1 MQAADYF
8 DLGELPHGRSDPPP
22 PSGPRERSRPRP
34 WRAILVTGVVGALV
48 AVAAFQAGAERVRDQ
63 LRPQLQTPPV
73 LAWLSAAAPSA
84 STQQQIVVHIANLSP
99 GPVRVERVVS
109 RAGDSASTL
118 SANLR
123 AVVTVGPAT
132 TGTAVVDLAA
142 ECLGHYVD
150 ASIAV
155 QVGYRDPVHAGAVKH
170 TVVAV
175 NEDPLVGPAYTTL
188 LNQVCARSVRF
199 GLASRVAGVSV
210 EVPSIDGYAAEV
222 VLTSQVHTPRAVQV
236 VATGVGRFQL
246 LSAPTLPILLRP
258 GAREVLQLRVRVGNC
273 NELALGE
280 EWAQGVRLQMT
291 RVGEDPALA
300 EYPEDP
306 TTIGLFDVIYP
317 ILDATQHDTC
327 AAEFS

>member
-1 MQAADYF
+1 MQAAEYF
-8 DLGELPHGRSDPPP
+8 DLGELPHGSSDPPP
-22 PSGPRERSRPRP
+22 PSGPRERPGP
-34 WRAILVTGVVGALV
+34 WRGILVTGVVGVLV
-48 AVAAFQAGAERVRDQ
+48 AVAAFQAGAERVRNE

-73 LAWLSAAAPSA
+73 LAWLSAAAPGG

-109 RAGDSASTL
+109 RAGDTASGL

-123 AVVTVGPAT
+123 TAVTVGPAT

-155 QVGYRDPVHAGAVKH
+155 QVGYRDPLHAGAVKH
-170 TVVAV
+170 TDVAV

-188 LNQVCARSVRF
+188 LNQVCARSLRF
-199 GLASRVAGVSV
+199 GLTSRVTGVSV
-210 EVPSIDGYAAEV
+210 EVRKMDGSVAEV

-236 VATGVGRFQL
+236 VTTGVGRFEVV
-246 LSAPTLPILLRP
+246 SAPTLPILLPP

-300 EYPEDP
+300 EYPDDP

-317 ILDATQHDTC
+317 ILDAMQHDTC